1 MQVAMQKGKST
12 ERSSCNL
19 MERGVWRGEKQAASQ
34 GVHTHME
41 HNTEHEQTQAQDGQT
56 ATESLAQ
63 PASPPQEGHED
74 GQEEG
79 PAGGSEDFSQL
90 FEQSL
95 QTVKPGEVV
104 RGRVVNIGP
113 EVVTIDIG
121 YKSEGQIPVA
131 EFRSR
136 DGEVTI
142 SEGDEIEVFFDSA
155 DAEQEGV
162 VLSRA
167 KAEEF
172 RVWHK
177 IEDAFTNNVPIEG
190 SIVGKVKGGLK
201 VDIGVSA
208 FLPGSHVDLRPV
220 RDLDRFIGRQE
231 KFAVLK
237 FNRSR
242 ANVVVSRRTVL
253 EQERATLREETL
265 KLLEEGVILEGT
277 VKNITDYG
285 AFVDLGGIDGLLHVT
300 DMSWGRVGHPS
311 EMVKTGETVKVVVLK
326 YDAKRE
332 RVSLG
337 LKQLIPDPWLT
348 VAERYTV
355 EGRVHGKVVS
365 LADYGAFVE
374 LESGVEGL
382 LHVSEMS
389 WTKRITHPSKL
400 LSVGD
405 EVDVVVLD
413 INPDHRRISLGL
425 KQISPN
431 PWELVRMNH
440 PVGSH
445 ISGKVKSIT
454 DFGVFVE
461 VEDGIDGLA
470 HISDLHWTK
479 KIKHP
484 SELFKKGDEVEAVI
498 LGVDVA
504 NERVSLGIKQAAADP
519 WQTLAERHPIGS
531 RINGKITSVTDF
543 GVFVEVED
551 GVEGLVHISQLS
563 TERVE
568 KPSALFDVGTEVEAE
583 VIHIDARE
591 HKMGLSIKALRRTE
605 ERAEMEAYLQ
615 REREE
620 ARFSFEDI
628 LGEELRL
635 DRDEAED
642 KNDRQK
648 A

>member
-1 MQVAMQKGKST
+1 
-12 ERSSCNL
+12 
-19 MERGVWRGEKQAASQ
+19 
-34 GVHTHME
+34 ME
-41 HNTEHEQTQAQDGQT
+41 HNTEHEQTQAQNGQT

-63 PASPPQEGHED
+63 PESPPQERQEE

-79 PAGGSEDFSQL
+79 PAGGPEDCSQL
-90 FEQSL
+90 LEQSL

-177 IEDAFTNNVPIEG
+177 IEDAFSNNVPIEG

-220 RDLDRFIGRQE
+220 RDLDRFIGRRE

-311 EMVKTGETVKVVVLK
+311 EMVKTGETVKIVVLK